1 MIQIAS
7 QNLKPYLAC
16 PLVDSLFEKKIFLS
30 LNCTKK
36 EDIVNKLEKF
46 SIPLKKVKQS
56 LLNKITCLSELLN
69 KYESFKGYF

>member
-16 PLVDSLFEKKIFLS
+16 PLNDSLYEKKIFLS

-46 SIPLKKVKQS
+46 SIPLKKVK
-56 LLNKITCLSELLN
+56 
-69 KYESFKGYF
+69 